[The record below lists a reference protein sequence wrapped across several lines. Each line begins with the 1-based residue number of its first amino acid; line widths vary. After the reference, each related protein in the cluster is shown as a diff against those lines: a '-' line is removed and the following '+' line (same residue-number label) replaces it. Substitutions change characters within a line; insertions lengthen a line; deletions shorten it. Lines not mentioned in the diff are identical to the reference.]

1 MFLSFFCIYLHPLVE
16 IMGREHSESMI
27 SEDMLSDGIKSIWSF
42 VEYLGFRNG
51 GPSKIIP
58 INFGEDLIVS
68 YE

>member
-1 MFLSFFCIYLHPLVE
+1 MFLSFFCIYLHSLVE
-16 IMGREHSESMI
+16 NVGREHSESMI
-27 SEDMLSDGIKSIWSF
+27 SEDILSDGIKSMWSF

-51 GPSKIIP
+51 STSKMIP